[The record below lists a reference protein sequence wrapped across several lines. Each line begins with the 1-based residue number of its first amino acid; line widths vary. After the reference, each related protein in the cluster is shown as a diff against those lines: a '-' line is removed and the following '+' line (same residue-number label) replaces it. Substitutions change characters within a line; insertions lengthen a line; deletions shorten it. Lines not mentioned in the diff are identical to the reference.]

1 MKNKKRVIAII
12 VIATLICLTVI
23 GNGIVENILNV
34 SFADDMFMDDSG
46 VYIITNDK
54 KMEVQFADVF
64 EDSATSVVIPATI
77 KINGQEYKVIGIKAE
92 ALKGNK
98 KIKKVTIDE
107 NVKSIGKK
115 AFYGCK
121 NLKSV
126 KIKTTKLTNSNV
138 KSSAFKGLNSKA
150 VVSVPGEKLAA
161 YKKILKAKG
170 LAGKNQKI
178 IVEKEEKKEEEVPEV
193 TFGPEHP
200 LPEPKEAIASIGNIA
215 KIATKDFGKS
225 KVSETVKYAKG
236 DNIMFSARIQMR
248 PEIYG
253 QFGTREAY
261 GIWLKCYKCSRKF
274 SNEEEYTIHD
284 CMSNCGYRFEFI
296 NNKESYIESYWDA
309 DDSPCKTIFHF
320 TLPSGLSYKED
331 SIKLI
336 RAKDIEIDSSVYNVE
351 ISGQELT
358 VTVDNIKAMP
368 YFSYSFETSE
378 YGGFRYPISILFDSE
393 LNDAAVATNTVSS
406 SVSYSYK
413 GLEKTIELEDL
424 NVYAAS
430 LQLNNVASGSKFT
443 LYKQKIVYNALNIGA
458 PQYFEVADGTS
469 IDGMLTFNGL
479 GKGKYKL
486 VQTEAPDGHKKMNS
500 LIFDID
506 MEGKDGKITELSI
519 KDKSGKKLPWT
530 TNIETGVISAEIIN
544 Q

>member
-1 MKNKKRVIAII
+1 MKNKKQVIAII

-121 NLKSV
+121 NLKNV
-126 KIKTTKLTNSNV
+126 TINTFNLKAKTIGTA
-138 KSSAFKGLNSKA
+138 AFKGLNAKA

-178 IVEKEEKKEEEVPEV
+178 IGEKEEKKEEEVPEV
-193 TFGPEHP
+193 TFGPDHP
-200 LPEPKEAIASIGNIA
+200 LPEPEEAIASIGNIA
-215 KIATKDFGKS
+215 KIATKDFDKS

-236 DNIMFSARIQMR
+236 DNIMFSARIQMH

-296 NNKESYIESYWDA
+296 NNKEAYIESYWAA
-309 DDSPCKTIFHF
+309 DDSPCKTVFHF

-358 VTVDNIKAMP
+358 VTIDDIKAMP

-378 YGGFRYPISILFDSE
+378 YGGFRYPISVLFNAE
-393 LNDAAVATNTVSS
+393 MNDATTVTNAASAY
-406 SVSYSYK
+406 VSYEYK
-413 GLEKTIELEDL
+413 GMEKTIDLGEL

-443 LYKQKIVYNALNIGA
+443 LYKQKIVYNASNIGA
-458 PQYFEVADGTS
+458 PQYFEIAEAENINS
-469 IDGMLTFNGL
+469 LLTFSGL

-506 MEGKDGKITELSI
+506 MEGKNGKITELSV
-519 KDKSGKKLPWT
+519 KDKSGKKLSWN
-530 TNIETGVISAEIIN
+530 TNIETGVISAIVTN

>member
-1 MKNKKRVIAII
+1 MKNKKQVIAII

-121 NLKSV
+121 NLKNV
-126 KIKTTKLTNSNV
+126 TINTFNLKAKTIGTA
-138 KSSAFKGLNSKA
+138 AFKGLNAKA

-178 IVEKEEKKEEEVPEV
+178 IGEKEEKKEEEVPEV
-193 TFGPEHP
+193 TFGPDHP
-200 LPEPKEAIASIGNIA
+200 LPEPEEAIASIGNIA
-215 KIATKDFGKS
+215 KIATKDFDKS

-236 DNIMFSARIQMR
+236 DNIMFSARIQMH

-274 SNEEEYTIHD
+274 INEEEYTIHD

-296 NNKESYIESYWDA
+296 NNKEAYIESYWAA
-309 DDSPCKTIFHF
+309 DDSPCKTVFHF

-358 VTVDNIKAMP
+358 VTIDDIKAMP

-378 YGGFRYPISILFDSE
+378 YGGFRYPISVLFNAE
-393 LNDAAVATNTVSS
+393 MNDATTVTNAASAY
-406 SVSYSYK
+406 VSYEYK
-413 GLEKTIELEDL
+413 GMEKTIDLGEL

-443 LYKQKIVYNALNIGA
+443 LYKQKIVYNASNIGA
-458 PQYFEVADGTS
+458 PQYFEIAEAENINS
-469 IDGMLTFNGL
+469 LLTFSGL

-506 MEGKDGKITELSI
+506 MEGKNGKITELSV
-519 KDKSGKKLPWT
+519 KDKSGKKLSWN
-530 TNIETGVISAEIIN
+530 TNIETGVISAIVTN